1 MADKI
6 DVLIVEKWPLF
17 REALGYA
24 LEGHEEI
31 LCVGVVGEKDE
42 AINLI
47 KEKRPDIIL
56 LDYFTSPY
64 KELLEMSPQ
73 EMGGGKIIITSLEPD
88 HRVIRETFKYNI
100 RGFILMS
107 ISPQEL
113 INAIKAVHNGGIYI
127 DRELIFAA
135 LRDYT
140 SNSKKDE
147 IFLDPLTHK
156 EEEVLEL
163 LRKGL
168 SNREIA
174 KLLGISEKTVKSHLT
189 DIFSKLNVK
198 SRLEAVIV
206 TNELLRKSDINLR
219 PKSY

>member
-1 MADKI
+1 MRC
-6 DVLIVEKWPLF
+6 PL
-17 REALGYA
+17 R
-24 LEGHEEI
+24 
-31 LCVGVVGEKDE
+31 
-42 AINLI
+42 
-47 KEKRPDIIL
+47 RW
-56 LDYFTSPY
+56 
-64 KELLEMSPQ
+64 
-73 EMGGGKIIITSLEPD
+73 GGGKIIITSPEPD
-88 HRVIRETFKYNI
+88 HRVIRETLKYNI

-135 LRDYT
+135 LKDYA

>member
-1 MADKI
+1 
-6 DVLIVEKWPLF
+6 
-17 REALGYA
+17 
-24 LEGHEEI
+24 
-31 LCVGVVGEKDE
+31 
-42 AINLI
+42 
-47 KEKRPDIIL
+47 
-56 LDYFTSPY
+56 
-64 KELLEMSPQ
+64 
-73 EMGGGKIIITSLEPD
+73 
-88 HRVIRETFKYNI
+88 
-100 RGFILMS
+100 MS

-127 DRELIFAA
+127 DRELIFTA